1 MWMADQEHDETV
13 AENVRSMQNRCGS
26 LLIKLR
32 DGIEQLYQEP
42 AEPVHVQTKKSA
54 APQHSR

>member
-13 AENVRSMQNRCGS
+13 ADNVRSMQDRCGS
-26 LLIKLR
+26 LLTKLY

-42 AEPVHVQTKKSA
+42 AEPVHVQNKKSA